1 MSQIKLQKRVT
12 DSVRFLQKPIPV
24 CKSCCPVMKVKTMQT
39 QMSLSRFLKSRM
51 PSWLRSLPR
60 RSRRSLARQTP
71 EVLES
76 RIVLSAQPLP
86 VLMVIADQQDF
97 YYQEYND
104 TRISLEAAGVDVVVA
119 ATTTNISTPHGN
131 SGQGWENS
139 GQVPPDIA
147 LNQVNSE
154 DYSAIVF
161 VGGWGSSMYQYSTF
175 TGDYWNDQYD
185 GDLATKTLVNDLI
198 NEFDAEEKYLGFIC
212 HATTIGAWSR
222 VDGNSLFAGKQVS
235 VPYIGSP
242 AVLYEGVWYANQEL
256 GQYEQAVANGATA
269 NTVANQYGNPA
280 TAADD
285 IVVDERLV
293 TAQDWDSATLFGA
306 TIAQLVIDAANTPA
320 PNQAPVATDA
330 FGQIAEHSAFGTNVV
345 QVAANDP
352 DAGQI
357 LHWQIIGG
365 NTGGAFQINA
375 ATGQISVANPVAINF
390 ETSPVFQLTVQV
402 TDSDVAD
409 PLSDTATVTI
419 SLTDIVEA
427 PPASVYRR
435 GNDLVVQGSSGDDTI
450 YVWSTQFSNQLG
462 IWMNGVQYGSFVVS
476 GGPRVVVFGGDG
488 NDRIFATDAR
498 RPVEIFG
505 EAGHDQITGGSS
517 HDILD
522 GGSGW
527 DRITGGAGN
536 DLIFGRDGNHF
547 LYGGEGDDVIVGGNG
562 DDTMD
567 GYDGRDVLIGGAGS
581 DYMNGG
587 AGEDLLV
594 GGSTTYD
601 NDTAL
606 LIQLGFA
613 WNTGTSAS
621 ARAADLQNANA
632 PGIKLRRG
640 IEVLDDTT
648 SDTICSGADIDLF
661 YSGLNDGLWQDEL
674 DLFAV

>member
-1 MSQIKLQKRVT
+1 M
-12 DSVRFLQKPIPV
+12 RFLQEPIPV
-24 CKSCCPVMKVKTMQT
+24 CKSFCPVKKVKAMNTHL
-39 QMSLSRFLKSRM
+39 SLSQLLTSRIA
-51 PSWLRSLPR
+51 SRLRSLPR
-60 RSRRSLARQTP
+60 RSRRSLARQMP
-71 EVLES
+71 EVLEP

-97 YYQEYND
+97 YYKEYND
-104 TRISLEAAGVDVVVA
+104 TRTSLEAAGIDVVVA
-119 ATTTNISTPHGN
+119 ATTTNISTPHSN
-131 SGQGWENS
+131 SGQGWEIS

-161 VGGWGSSMYQYSTF
+161 VGGWGSSMYQYTTF
-175 TGDYWNDQYD
+175 TGDYANDHYD
-185 GDLATKTLVNDLI
+185 GDVATKILVNDLI
-198 NEFDAEEKYLGFIC
+198 NEFDAAEKFLGFIC

-242 AVLYEGVWYANQEL
+242 AVLYDGVWYANQEL

-269 NTVANQYGNPA
+269 NTDANQYGDPA
-280 TAADD
+280 TSADD
-285 IVVDERLV
+285 VIVDERLV

-320 PNQAPVATDA
+320 PNQAPVASDA
-330 FGQIAEHSAFGTNVV
+330 FGLIPEHSAFGTNVV
-345 QVAANDP
+345 QLSANDP
-352 DAGQI
+352 DAGQT
-357 LHWQIIGG
+357 LNWQITSG
-365 NTGGAFQINA
+365 NTGGAFQIDA

-402 TDSDVAD
+402 TDSDTVD

-427 PPASVYRR
+427 PPASVYRLA
-435 GNDLVVQGSSGDDTI
+435 NDLIVQGSSGADTI

-462 IWMNGVQYGSFVVS
+462 IWMNGVQYGSFVVPD
-476 GGPRVVVFGGDG
+476 GARAVFLGGDG

-498 RPVEIFG
+498 RPVEISG

-517 HDILD
+517 DDILD

-527 DRITGGAGN
+527 DRIWAGAGN
-536 DLIFGRDGNHF
+536 DLILGRDDNDF
-547 LYGGEGDDVIVGGNG
+547 LYGGEGADLIVGGTG
-562 DDTMD
+562 DDTIEGFD
-567 GYDGRDVLIGGAGS
+567 GNDILIGGAGT
-581 DYMNGG
+581 DYIKGG
-587 AGEDLLV
+587 AGQDILI
-594 GGSTTYD
+594 GGFTTYD
-601 NDTAL
+601 NNTAL
-606 LIQLGFA
+606 LIQLGYA

-621 ARAADLQNANA
+621 GRAANLQSANTS
-632 PGIKLRRG
+632 GIKPRRG
-640 IEVLDDTT
+640 IEVLDDNAR
-648 SDTICSGADIDLF
+648 DTACGGTDIDLF
-661 YSGLNDGLWQDEL
+661 YSGLNDGHWLDEL